1 MSRSNI
7 VLTGF
12 MGSGK
17 STIGRE
23 LAKRLDRFF
32 IDTDTLIEMNEGM
45 SIPEIFISKG
55 EDYFRE
61 IEKNIAPKLARSL
74 RECVISTGGGYVVS
88 ADPRKFGIVFYLRC
102 DFETIKARVR
112 VHNHPRPL
120 FKSEEE
126 AFKLYSLRLPMYEKY
141 ADFIIDSNENTV
153 ENILSHL

>member
-1 MSRSNI
+1 
-7 VLTGF
+7 

-23 LAKRLDRFF
+23 LARRLDRFF

-45 SIPEIFISKG
+45 GITEIFKVKG
-55 EDYFRE
+55 EPYFRD
-61 IEKNIAPKLARSL
+61 IERRIAPKLAKSIND
-74 RECVISTGGGYVVS
+74 CIISTGGGYVSS
-88 ADPRKFGIVFYLRC
+88 ADPREFGRVFYLRC

-112 VHNHPRPL
+112 VHDHPRPL

-126 AFKLYSLRLPMYEKY
+126 AFRLYSSRLPIYEKY
-141 ADFIIDSNENTV
+141 ADVIIDSNEDTL